1 MRREPDLALA
11 GTFPGSMLSM
21 YNVDSASDGAP
32 TGSVYIVLEEHGG
45 KHTAGVVLDEDAV
58 AELCKALPAP
68 YDHSGA
74 ASMEEIM
81 RLRAELAE
89 TDRQRRVAEAKA
101 EMLAQDSAEYRAQL
115 KLMEE
120 SRDQWRDMY
129 QQLRAN
135 PEVELDTDPTL
146 EPEVEAV
153 AQMVEDDWTDLGS
166 TTHDPPLTRQ
176 NIAQYIASAIRARGK
191 GTT

>member
-58 AELCKALPAP
+58 ADLLKALKSEA
-68 YDHSGA
+68 YRDLYRRVVEAEAQLEG
-74 ASMEEIM
+74 
-81 RLRAELAE
+81 LREKQKE

-101 EMLAQDSAEYRAQL
+101 EMLEADRERLKAQL
-115 KLMEE
+115 
-120 SRDQWRDMY
+120 
-129 QQLRAN
+129 A
-135 PEVELDTDPTL
+135 ELDTDPTL
-146 EPEVEAV
+146 EPEIEAV
-153 AQMVEDDWTDLGS
+153 AQMAPGYILCGVPSGHRRCHLPRGHKGGHYGDGEAWTGFPS
-166 TTHDPPLTRQ
+166 V
-176 NIAQYIASAIRARGK
+176 
-191 GTT
+191 